1 MKKTNQYI
9 SLLLAV
15 LMTVGLSS
23 CIKEDYAVSSDET
36 ATVNL
41 MFTTRADLNQDG
53 VDEDARIHEG
63 IKTLRVILVQNGKV
77 IVNHKAEGLD
87 KGDAP
92 VLSQTITFWQ
102 IPKAQ
107 STFYAVANEESVEGL
122 RNKLAAY
129 TPESD
134 FNPLDDQELRG
145 EIITVQTG
153 TIPGAA
159 DDIATNGLPIA
170 GIYSEDLS
178 DVEDGH
184 ILRIPITRAV
194 AKMEL
199 TLTNNTG
206 APFRLDE
213 VAMGSFF
220 PNMTYLF
227 PGKTLPEGVTYVAH
241 TFETNATLDE
251 GATKTFCFYFYESH
265 AGENAYTIQLND
277 GSEYGATPILVEPE
291 EEGEQAT
298 PLTSVERNT
307 CVRVKGTIESKAWT
321 LLANVLP
328 WQHEEVSFDFDD
340 TMSYTSE
347 GWKKGTYR
355 SKEVNNIRLFN
366 DQRAAELNFTITAP
380 SSLVRWTAE
389 LLEEGD
395 GHYFE
400 FEGPSSGEVFI
411 GDATSAPTQT
421 IKVRV
426 INPDDEDYHE
436 ATLRVVATLLNGESY
451 ELDLTGEG
459 GTAPGTA
466 ETINRY
472 TLIQAR

>member
-122 RNKLAAY
+122 GNKLAAY
-129 TPESD
+129 TPESA
-134 FNPLDDQELRG
+134 FNTSDDQELRG

-178 DVEDGH
+178 NVEDGH
-184 ILRIPITRAV
+184 TLRIPITRAV
-194 AKMEL
+194 AKFVL
-199 TLTNNTG
+199 YINNESGEAFNLNSVNLGT
-206 APFRLDE
+206 F
-213 VAMGSFF
+213 VADR
-220 PNMTYLF
+220 TYLF
-227 PGKTLPEGVTYVAH
+227 PVQNGLPQGVTYNEEMYSLDANTTVAADDDGKGEPAFIGYIYE
-241 TFETNATLDE
+241 TGTRDAGDFTLSLTSDTPGFEDLAKAVPIQFNQQGRNHISRNEQVEITATVDVNKEVQTDL
-251 GATKTFCFYFYESH
+251 K
-265 AGENAYTIQLND
+265 
-277 GSEYGATPILVEPE
+277 ILVVHW
-291 EEGEQAT
+291 GKK
-298 PLTSVERNT
+298 V
-307 CVRVKGTIESKAWT
+307 IE
-321 LLANVLP
+321 VP
-328 WQHEEVSFDFDD
+328 SF
-340 TMSYTSE
+340 
-347 GWKKGTYR
+347 
-355 SKEVNNIRLFN
+355 N
-366 DQRAAELNFTITAP
+366 
-380 SSLVRWTAE
+380 
-389 LLEEGD
+389 
-395 GHYFE
+395 
-400 FEGPSSGEVFI
+400 
-411 GDATSAPTQT
+411 
-421 IKVRV
+421 
-426 INPDDEDYHE
+426 
-436 ATLRVVATLLNGESY
+436 
-451 ELDLTGEG
+451 
-459 GTAPGTA
+459 
-466 ETINRY
+466 
-472 TLIQAR
+472 

>member
-1 MKKTNQYI
+1 MKKTNRYI
-9 SLLLAV
+9 SLLLALV
-15 LMTVGLSS
+15 FAAGLSS
-23 CIKEDYAVSSDET
+23 CIKEDYADSTKNDK
-36 ATVNL
+36 ATVSL
-41 MFTTRADLNQDG
+41 VFDTRAPG
-53 VDEDARIHEG
+53 VDGQTVQAGPNEG
-63 IKTLRVILVQNGKV
+63 IKTLRVIIVDSKSSTVNVNKFYDYSTEPGPVETKMLTIMNLPVGQKDFYV
-77 IVNHKAEGLD
+77 I
-87 KGDAP
+87 
-92 VLSQTITFWQ
+92 
-102 IPKAQ
+102 
-107 STFYAVANEESVEGL
+107 ANEGSVEINGINL
-122 RNKLAAY
+122 DAWQEKGTFND
-129 TPESD
+129 SD
-134 FNPLDDQELRG
+134 KNELLQAVISSG
-145 EIITVQTG
+145 FPKTEI
-153 TIPGAA
+153 AEL
-159 DDIATNGLPIA
+159 GLPIA
-170 GIYSEDLS
+170 GVKSENITGT
-178 DVEDGH
+178 EDQV
-184 ILRIPITRAV
+184 IEIPITRAV

-206 APFRLDE
+206 APFQLDQ
-213 VAMGSFF
+213 VAMGNFF

-227 PGKTLPEGVTYVAH
+227 PGNALPESVMYAAH
-241 TFETNATLDE
+241 TFETNATLDK
-251 GATKTFCFYFYESH
+251 GATKTFCFYFYESN
-265 AGENAYTIQLND
+265 AGANAYTIQLNN
-277 GSEYGATPILVEPE
+277 GLEYGATPILVEPE
-291 EEGEQAT
+291 EEGGQPT

-347 GWKKGTYR
+347 GWKEGTYR
-355 SKEVNNIRLFN
+355 SKDGNNIRLSN
-366 DQRAAELNFTITAP
+366 QMAAELNFTITAP

-400 FEGPSSGEVFI
+400 FDGPSSGEVFI
-411 GDATSAPTQT
+411 GDATSAPMQT

-426 INPDDEDYHE
+426 SNPDDEDYHK

>member
-1 MKKTNQYI
+1 MKKTNRYI
-9 SLLLAV
+9 SLLLALV
-15 LMTVGLSS
+15 FAAGLSS
-23 CIKEDYAVSSDET
+23 CIKEDYADSTKNDK
-36 ATVNL
+36 ATVSL
-41 MFTTRADLNQDG
+41 VFDTRAPG
-53 VDEDARIHEG
+53 VDGQTVQAGPNEG
-63 IKTLRVILVQNGKV
+63 IKTLRVIIVDSESSTVNVNKLYDYSAEAGPVETKTLTIMNLPEGQKDFYV
-77 IVNHKAEGLD
+77 I
-87 KGDAP
+87 
-92 VLSQTITFWQ
+92 
-102 IPKAQ
+102 
-107 STFYAVANEESVEGL
+107 ANEGSVEMNDIDLDTWQEKGTF
-122 RNKLAAY
+122 N
-129 TPESD
+129 ESD
-134 FNPLDDQELRG
+134 KNELLQAVIASG
-145 EIITVQTG
+145 FPKTDAEITKL
-153 TIPGAA
+153 
-159 DDIATNGLPIA
+159 GLPIA
-170 GIYSEDLS
+170 GWQSENITGT
-178 DVEDGH
+178 EDQV
-184 ILRIPITRAV
+184 IEIPITRAV

-206 APFRLDE
+206 ALFQLDQ
-213 VAMGSFF
+213 VAMGRFF

-227 PGKTLPEGVTYVAH
+227 PGKTLSEGVTYEAH
-241 TFETNATLDE
+241 TFETNATLAED
-251 GATKTFCFYFYESH
+251 ATETFCFYFYESH
-265 AGENAYTIQLND
+265 AGESAYTIQLND

-291 EEGEQAT
+291 VEGGQET

-347 GWKKGTYR
+347 GWKKDTYLL
-355 SKEVNNIRLFN
+355 KDGNNIRLSN
-366 DQRAAELNFTITAP
+366 RMAAELNFTITAP

>member
-1 MKKTNQYI
+1 MKKTNRYI
-9 SLLLAV
+9 SLLLALV
-15 LMTVGLSS
+15 FAAGLSS
-23 CIKEDYAVSSDET
+23 CIKEDYADSTKNDK
-36 ATVNL
+36 ATVSL
-41 MFTTRADLNQDG
+41 VFDTRAPG
-53 VDEDARIHEG
+53 VDGQTVQAGPNEG
-63 IKTLRVILVQNGKV
+63 IKTLRVIIVDSKSSTVNVNKFYDYSAEPGPVETKTLTIMNLPVGQKDFYV
-77 IVNHKAEGLD
+77 I
-87 KGDAP
+87 
-92 VLSQTITFWQ
+92 
-102 IPKAQ
+102 
-107 STFYAVANEESVEGL
+107 ANEGSVEINGINL
-122 RNKLAAY
+122 DAWQEKGTFEDSDKNELLQAVISSGFPKTEIAKL
-129 TPESD
+129 
-134 FNPLDDQELRG
+134 
-145 EIITVQTG
+145 
-153 TIPGAA
+153 
-159 DDIATNGLPIA
+159 GLPIA
-170 GIYSEDLS
+170 GVKSENITGT
-178 DVEDGH
+178 EDQV
-184 ILRIPITRAV
+184 IEIPITRAV

-206 APFRLDE
+206 APFQLDQ
-213 VAMGSFF
+213 VAMGRFF
-220 PNMTYLF
+220 PKMTYLF
-227 PGKTLPEGVTYVAH
+227 PGKTLSEGVTYVAH

-251 GATKTFCFYFYESH
+251 GATKTFCFYFYESN
-265 AGENAYTIQLND
+265 AGANAYTIQLNN

-291 EEGEQAT
+291 EEGGQET

-347 GWKKGTYR
+347 GWKKDTYLL
-355 SKEVNNIRLFN
+355 KDGNNIRLSN
-366 DQRAAELNFTITAP
+366 RMAAELNFTITAP

>member
-1 MKKTNQYI
+1 MKKTNRYI
-9 SLLLAV
+9 SLLLALV
-15 LMTVGLSS
+15 FAAGLSS
-23 CIKEDYAVSSDET
+23 CIKEDYADSTKNDK
-36 ATVNL
+36 ATVSL
-41 MFTTRADLNQDG
+41 VFDTRAPG
-53 VDEDARIHEG
+53 VDGQTVQAGPNEG
-63 IKTLRVILVQNGKV
+63 IKTLRVIIVDSESSTVNVNKFYDYSAEAGPVEVKTLTIMNLPVGQKDFYV
-77 IVNHKAEGLD
+77 I
-87 KGDAP
+87 
-92 VLSQTITFWQ
+92 
-102 IPKAQ
+102 
-107 STFYAVANEESVEGL
+107 ANEGSVEMNGINL
-122 RNKLAAY
+122 DTWQEKGTFN
-129 TPESD
+129 ESD
-134 FNPLDDQELRG
+134 KNELLQAVIASRFPKTDA
-145 EIITVQTG
+145 EI
-153 TIPGAA
+153 AEL
-159 DDIATNGLPIA
+159 GLPIA
-170 GIYSEDLS
+170 GWQSENITGT
-178 DVEDGH
+178 EDQV
-184 ILRIPITRAV
+184 IEIPITRAV

-206 APFRLDE
+206 APFQLDQ

-227 PGKTLPEGVTYVAH
+227 PGKALPEGVAYADH
-241 TFETNATLDE
+241 TFETNATLAED
-251 GATKTFCFYFYESH
+251 ATETFCFYFYESY
-265 AGENAYTIQLND
+265 AGADAYTIQLNN

-291 EEGEQAT
+291 EEGGQAT

-347 GWKKGTYR
+347 GWKEGTYLL
-355 SKEVNNIRLFN
+355 KDGNNIRLSN
-366 DQRAAELNFTITAP
+366 RMAAELNFTITAP

-400 FEGPSSGEVFI
+400 FDGSFSGEVFI
-411 GDATSAPTQT
+411 GDATSAPMQT

>member
-1 MKKTNQYI
+1 MKKTNRYI
-9 SLLLAV
+9 SLLLALV
-15 LMTVGLSS
+15 FAAGLSS
-23 CIKEDYAVSSDET
+23 CIKEDYADSTKNDK
-36 ATVNL
+36 ATVSL
-41 MFTTRADLNQDG
+41 VFDTRAPG
-53 VDEDARIHEG
+53 VDGQTVQAGPNEG
-63 IKTLRVILVQNGKV
+63 IKTLRVIIVDSKSSTVNVNKFYDYSAEPGPVETKTLTIMNLPVGQKDFYV
-77 IVNHKAEGLD
+77 I
-87 KGDAP
+87 
-92 VLSQTITFWQ
+92 
-102 IPKAQ
+102 
-107 STFYAVANEESVEGL
+107 ANEGSVEMNGI
-122 RNKLAAY
+122 KLD
-129 TPESD
+129 TWQEKGTFNESD
-134 FNPLDDQELRG
+134 KNELLQAVIASG
-145 EIITVQTG
+145 FPKTDAEIVEL
-153 TIPGAA
+153 
-159 DDIATNGLPIA
+159 GLPIA
-170 GIYSEDLS
+170 GWQSENITGT
-178 DVEDGH
+178 EDQV
-184 ILRIPITRAV
+184 IEIPITRAV

-206 APFRLDE
+206 APFQLDQ
-213 VAMGSFF
+213 VAMGRFF

-227 PGKTLPEGVTYVAH
+227 PGKTLSEGVTYEAH

-251 GATKTFCFYFYESH
+251 GATKTFCFYFYESN
-265 AGENAYTIQLND
+265 AGENAYTIQLNN

-291 EEGEQAT
+291 EEGGQAT

-347 GWKKGTYR
+347 GWKKDTYLL
-355 SKEVNNIRLFN
+355 KDGNNIRLSN
-366 DQRAAELNFTITAP
+366 RMAAELNFTITAP

>member
-1 MKKTNQYI
+1 MKKTNRYI
-9 SLLLAV
+9 SLLLALV
-15 LMTVGLSS
+15 FAAGLSS
-23 CIKEDYAVSSDET
+23 CIKEDYADSTKNDK
-36 ATVNL
+36 ATVSL
-41 MFTTRADLNQDG
+41 VFDTRAPG
-53 VDEDARIHEG
+53 VDGQTVQAGPNEG
-63 IKTLRVILVQNGKV
+63 IKTLRVIIVDSKSSTVNVNKLYDYSAEAGPVEVKTLTIMNLPVGQKDFYV
-77 IVNHKAEGLD
+77 I
-87 KGDAP
+87 
-92 VLSQTITFWQ
+92 
-102 IPKAQ
+102 
-107 STFYAVANEESVEGL
+107 ANEGSVEMNDIDLDAWQEKG
-122 RNKLAAY
+122 
-129 TPESD
+129 TFDDSD
-134 FNPLDDQELRG
+134 KNELLQAVISSG
-145 EIITVQTG
+145 FPKTEI
-153 TIPGAA
+153 AEL
-159 DDIATNGLPIA
+159 GLPIA
-170 GIYSEDLS
+170 GWQSENITGT
-178 DVEDGH
+178 EDQV
-184 ILRIPITRAV
+184 IEIPITRAV

-206 APFRLDE
+206 APFQLDQ

-227 PGKTLPEGVTYVAH
+227 PGKTLSEGVTYAAH
-241 TFETNATLDE
+241 TFETNATLEE
-251 GATKTFCFYFYESH
+251 GATETFCFYFYESN

-291 EEGEQAT
+291 EEGGQAT

-347 GWKKGTYR
+347 GWKEGTYLL
-355 SKEVNNIRLFN
+355 KDGNNIRLSN
-366 DQRAAELNFTITAP
+366 RMAAELNFTITAP

-400 FEGPSSGEVFI
+400 FDGSSSGEVFI
-411 GDATSAPTQT
+411 GDATSAPMQT

>member
-1 MKKTNQYI
+1 M
-9 SLLLAV
+9 SLV
-15 LMTVGLSS
+15 F
-23 CIKEDYAVSSDET
+23 D
-36 ATVNL
+36 
-41 MFTTRADLNQDG
+41 TRAPG
-53 VDEDARIHEG
+53 VDGQTVQAGPNEG
-63 IKTLRVILVQNGKV
+63 IKTLRVIIVDSKSSTVNVNKLYDYSAEAGPVETKTLTIMNLPVGQKDFYV
-77 IVNHKAEGLD
+77 I
-87 KGDAP
+87 
-92 VLSQTITFWQ
+92 
-102 IPKAQ
+102 
-107 STFYAVANEESVEGL
+107 ANEGSVEMNGINL
-122 RNKLAAY
+122 NTWQEKG
-129 TPESD
+129 TFDDSD
-134 FNPLDDQELRG
+134 KNELLQAVISSG
-145 EIITVQTG
+145 FPKTEI
-153 TIPGAA
+153 AEL
-159 DDIATNGLPIA
+159 GLPIA
-170 GIYSEDLS
+170 GVKSENITGT
-178 DVEDGH
+178 EDQV
-184 ILRIPITRAV
+184 IEIPITRAV

-206 APFRLDE
+206 APFQLDQ
-213 VAMGSFF
+213 VAMGNFF

-227 PGKTLPEGVTYVAH
+227 PGNALPESVTYTAH

-251 GATKTFCFYFYESH
+251 GATKTFCFYFYESN
-265 AGENAYTIQLND
+265 AGENAYTIQLNN

-291 EEGEQAT
+291 EEGGQAT

-347 GWKKGTYR
+347 GWKEGTFR
-355 SKEVNNIRLFN
+355 SKNGNNIRLFN
-366 DQRAAELNFTITAP
+366 NRTAAELNFTITAP

-400 FEGPSSGEVFI
+400 FDGPSSGEVFI
-411 GDATSAPTQT
+411 GNATSAPMQT

>member
-1 MKKTNQYI
+1 MKKTNRYI
-9 SLLLAV
+9 SLLLALV
-15 LMTVGLSS
+15 FAAGLSS
-23 CIKEDYAVSSDET
+23 CIKEDYADSTKNDK
-36 ATVNL
+36 ATVSL
-41 MFTTRADLNQDG
+41 VFDTRAPG
-53 VDEDARIHEG
+53 VDGQTVQAGSNEG
-63 IKTLRVILVQNGKV
+63 IKTLRVIIVDSKSSTVNVNKLYDYSAEADPVEVKTLTIMNLPVGQKDFYV
-77 IVNHKAEGLD
+77 I
-87 KGDAP
+87 
-92 VLSQTITFWQ
+92 
-102 IPKAQ
+102 
-107 STFYAVANEESVEGL
+107 ANEGSVEMNGIDL
-122 RNKLAAY
+122 DAWQEKG
-129 TPESD
+129 TFDDSD
-134 FNPLDDQELRG
+134 KNELLQAVIASG
-145 EIITVQTG
+145 FPKTEI
-153 TIPGAA
+153 AEL
-159 DDIATNGLPIA
+159 GLPIA
-170 GIYSEDLS
+170 GVKSENITGT
-178 DVEDGH
+178 EDQV
-184 ILRIPITRAV
+184 IEIPITRAV

-206 APFRLDE
+206 APFQLDQ

-220 PNMTYLF
+220 PDMTYLF
-227 PGKTLPEGVTYVAH
+227 PGKALPEGVAYADH
-241 TFETNATLDE
+241 IFETNATLAED
-251 GATKTFCFYFYESH
+251 ATETFCFYFYESN

-347 GWKKGTYR
+347 GWQEGTYHL
-355 SKEVNNIRLFN
+355 KNGNNIRLFN
-366 DQRAAELNFTITAP
+366 NRTAAELNFTITAP

-400 FEGPSSGEVFI
+400 FDGPSSGEVFI

-451 ELDLTGEG
+451 ELDLTGKG

>member
-1 MKKTNQYI
+1 MKKTNRYI
-9 SLLLAV
+9 SLLLALV
-15 LMTVGLSS
+15 FAAGLSS
-23 CIKEDYAVSSDET
+23 CIKEDYADSTKNDK
-36 ATVNL
+36 ATVSL
-41 MFTTRADLNQDG
+41 VFDTRAPG
-53 VDEDARIHEG
+53 VDGQTVQAGLNEG
-63 IKTLRVILVQNGKV
+63 IKTLRVIIVDSKSSTVNVNKFYDYSAEPGPVETKTLTIMNLPVGQKDFYV
-77 IVNHKAEGLD
+77 I
-87 KGDAP
+87 
-92 VLSQTITFWQ
+92 
-102 IPKAQ
+102 
-107 STFYAVANEESVEGL
+107 ANERSVGMNDIDLDAWQEKG
-122 RNKLAAY
+122 
-129 TPESD
+129 TFDDSD
-134 FNPLDDQELRG
+134 KNELLQAVISSG
-145 EIITVQTG
+145 FPKTEI
-153 TIPGAA
+153 AEL
-159 DDIATNGLPIA
+159 GLPIA
-170 GIYSEDLS
+170 GVKSENITDT
-178 DVEDGH
+178 EDQV
-184 ILRIPITRAV
+184 IEIPITRAV

-206 APFRLDE
+206 ALFQLE
-213 VAMGSFF
+213 QVAMGSFF
-220 PNMTYLF
+220 PNKTYLF
-227 PGKTLPEGVTYVAH
+227 PGKTLSEGVTYVDH
-241 TFETNATLDE
+241 TFETNATLEE

-291 EEGEQAT
+291 EEGGQPT

-347 GWKKGTYR
+347 GWKEGTYR
-355 SKEVNNIRLFN
+355 SKDGNNIRLSN
-366 DQRAAELNFTITAP
+366 QMAAELNFTITAP

-400 FEGPSSGEVFI
+400 FDGSSSGEVFI
-411 GDATSAPTQT
+411 GDATSAPMQT

-426 INPDDEDYHE
+426 TNPDDEDYHE

-451 ELDLTGEG
+451 ELDLTGKS

>member
-77 IVNHKAEGLD
+77 IVNHKAKGLD

-122 RNKLAAY
+122 GNKLAAY
-129 TPESD
+129 TPESA
-134 FNPLDDQELRG
+134 FNPSDDQELRG

-178 DVEDGH
+178 NVEDGH

-206 APFRLDE
+206 ASFQLDQ

-227 PGKTLPEGVTYVAH
+227 PGNALPESVTYAAY
-241 TFETNATLDE
+241 TFKTNATLDE
-251 GATKTFCFYFYESH
+251 GATKTFCFYFYESN
-265 AGENAYTIQLND
+265 AGENAYTIQLNN

-291 EEGEQAT
+291 EEGGQPT

-307 CVRVKGTIESKAWT
+307 CVRVKGIIESKAWT

-347 GWKKGTYR
+347 GWKEGTYR
-355 SKEVNNIRLFN
+355 SKEGNNIRLFN

-400 FEGPSSGEVFI
+400 FDGPSSGEVFI
-411 GDATSAPTQT
+411 GDATSAPMQA

-451 ELDLTGEG
+451 ELDLTGKS
-459 GTAPGTA
+459 GTASGTV

>member
-1 MKKTNQYI
+1 MKKTNRYI
-9 SLLLAV
+9 SLLLALV
-15 LMTVGLSS
+15 FAAGLSS
-23 CIKEDYAVSSDET
+23 CIKEDYADSTKNDK
-36 ATVNL
+36 ATVSL
-41 MFTTRADLNQDG
+41 VFDTRAPG
-53 VDEDARIHEG
+53 VDGQTVQAGLNEG
-63 IKTLRVILVQNGKV
+63 IKTLRVIIVDSKSSTVNVNKFYDYSDEAGPVEVKTLTIMNLPVGQKDFYV
-77 IVNHKAEGLD
+77 I
-87 KGDAP
+87 
-92 VLSQTITFWQ
+92 
-102 IPKAQ
+102 
-107 STFYAVANEESVEGL
+107 ANEGSVEMNGINL
-122 RNKLAAY
+122 DTWQEKGTFDDSDKNELLQAVISSGFPKTEIAKL
-129 TPESD
+129 
-134 FNPLDDQELRG
+134 
-145 EIITVQTG
+145 
-153 TIPGAA
+153 
-159 DDIATNGLPIA
+159 GLPIA
-170 GIYSEDLS
+170 GVKSENITGT
-178 DVEDGH
+178 EDQV
-184 ILRIPITRAV
+184 IEIPITRAV

-206 APFRLDE
+206 ASFRLDQ

-220 PNMTYLF
+220 PNKTYLF
-227 PGKTLPEGVTYVAH
+227 PGKTLSEGVPYAAH
-241 TFETNATLDE
+241 TFETNATLE
-251 GATKTFCFYFYESH
+251 KGATETFCFYFYESN
-265 AGENAYTIQLND
+265 AGANAYTIQLNN

-291 EEGEQAT
+291 EEGGQET

-347 GWKKGTYR
+347 GWKEGTYR
-355 SKEVNNIRLFN
+355 PEEGNNIRLFN

-451 ELDLTGEG
+451 ELDLTGES

>member
-1 MKKTNQYI
+1 MKKTNRYI
-9 SLLLAV
+9 SLLLALV
-15 LMTVGLSS
+15 FAAGLSS
-23 CIKEDYAVSSDET
+23 CIKEDYADSTKNDK
-36 ATVNL
+36 ATVSL
-41 MFTTRADLNQDG
+41 VFDTRAPG
-53 VDEDARIHEG
+53 VDGQTVQAGPNEG
-63 IKTLRVILVQNGKV
+63 IKTLRVIIVDSESSTVNVNKLYDYSAEAGPVEVKTLTIMNLPVGQKDFYV
-77 IVNHKAEGLD
+77 I
-87 KGDAP
+87 
-92 VLSQTITFWQ
+92 
-102 IPKAQ
+102 
-107 STFYAVANEESVEGL
+107 ANEGSVEMNGINL
-122 RNKLAAY
+122 DTWQEKGTFN
-129 TPESD
+129 ESD
-134 FNPLDDQELRG
+134 KNELLQAVISSG
-145 EIITVQTG
+145 FPKTEI
-153 TIPGAA
+153 AEL
-159 DDIATNGLPIA
+159 GLPIA
-170 GIYSEDLS
+170 GWQSENITGT
-178 DVEDGH
+178 EDQV
-184 ILRIPITRAV
+184 IEIPITRAV

-206 APFRLDE
+206 ALFQLDK
-213 VAMGSFF
+213 VVMGSFF

-227 PGKTLPEGVTYVAH
+227 PDKGLPEDVAYADH
-241 TFETNATLDE
+241 TFETNATLEED
-251 GATKTFCFYFYESH
+251 ATETFCFYFYESN
-265 AGENAYTIQLND
+265 AGANAYTIQLND

-291 EEGEQAT
+291 EGGGQAT

-347 GWKKGTYR
+347 GWKKDTYLL
-355 SKEVNNIRLFN
+355 KDGNNIRLSN
-366 DQRAAELNFTITAP
+366 RMAAELNFTITAP

>member
-1 MKKTNQYI
+1 MKKTNRYI
-9 SLLLAV
+9 SLLLALV
-15 LMTVGLSS
+15 FAAGLSS
-23 CIKEDYAVSSDET
+23 CIKEDYADSTKNDK
-36 ATVNL
+36 ATVSL
-41 MFTTRADLNQDG
+41 VFDTRAPG
-53 VDEDARIHEG
+53 VDGQTVQAGPNEG
-63 IKTLRVILVQNGKV
+63 IKTLRVIIVDSESSTVNVNKLYDYSAEAGPVEVKTLTIMNLPVGQKDFYV
-77 IVNHKAEGLD
+77 I
-87 KGDAP
+87 
-92 VLSQTITFWQ
+92 
-102 IPKAQ
+102 
-107 STFYAVANEESVEGL
+107 ANEGSVGMNDIDLDTWQEKGTF
-122 RNKLAAY
+122 N
-129 TPESD
+129 ESD
-134 FNPLDDQELRG
+134 KNELLQAVIASG
-145 EIITVQTG
+145 FPKTDAEI
-153 TIPGAA
+153 AEF
-159 DDIATNGLPIA
+159 GLPIA
-170 GIYSEDLS
+170 GWQSENITGT
-178 DVEDGH
+178 EDQV
-184 ILRIPITRAV
+184 IEIPITRAV

-206 APFRLDE
+206 APFQLDQ

-227 PGKTLPEGVTYVAH
+227 PGKALPEGVAYADH
-241 TFETNATLDE
+241 TFETNATLAED
-251 GATKTFCFYFYESH
+251 ATETFCFYFYESY
-265 AGENAYTIQLND
+265 AGADAYTIQLNN

-291 EEGEQAT
+291 EEGGQAT

-347 GWKKGTYR
+347 GWKEGTYLL
-355 SKEVNNIRLFN
+355 KDGNNIRLSN
-366 DQRAAELNFTITAP
+366 RMAAELNFTITAP

-400 FEGPSSGEVFI
+400 FDGSSSGEVFI
-411 GDATSAPTQT
+411 GDATSAPMQT

>member
-41 MFTTRADLNQDG
+41 MFTTRADLNQNG

-107 STFYAVANEESVEGL
+107 STFYAVANEESVKGL

-178 DVEDGH
+178 NVEDGH

-194 AKMEL
+194 AKFVLYINNESGEPF
-199 TLTNNTG
+199 TLQQVNFG
-206 APFRLDE
+206 PFIADR
-213 VAMGSFF
+213 
-220 PNMTYLF
+220 TYLF
-227 PGKTLPEGVTYVAH
+227 PGQNGLPQGVTYNEKKMYSLNANTTVAANDDGKGEPAFIGYIYE
-241 TFETNATLDE
+241 TGTRDAGDFTLSLTSDTRGFEDLAKAVPIQFNQQGRKHISRNEQVEITATVDVNKEVQTDL
-251 GATKTFCFYFYESH
+251 K
-265 AGENAYTIQLND
+265 
-277 GSEYGATPILVEPE
+277 ILVVHW
-291 EEGEQAT
+291 GKK
-298 PLTSVERNT
+298 V
-307 CVRVKGTIESKAWT
+307 IE
-321 LLANVLP
+321 VP
-328 WQHEEVSFDFDD
+328 P
-340 TMSYTSE
+340 
-347 GWKKGTYR
+347 
-355 SKEVNNIRLFN
+355 FN
-366 DQRAAELNFTITAP
+366 
-380 SSLVRWTAE
+380 
-389 LLEEGD
+389 
-395 GHYFE
+395 
-400 FEGPSSGEVFI
+400 
-411 GDATSAPTQT
+411 
-421 IKVRV
+421 
-426 INPDDEDYHE
+426 
-436 ATLRVVATLLNGESY
+436 
-451 ELDLTGEG
+451 
-459 GTAPGTA
+459 
-466 ETINRY
+466 
-472 TLIQAR
+472 

>member
-41 MFTTRADLNQDG
+41 MFTTRADLNQNG

-122 RNKLAAY
+122 GNKLAAY

-134 FNPLDDQELRG
+134 FNKSDDQKLRG

-178 DVEDGH
+178 NVEDGH
-184 ILRIPITRAV
+184 ILCIPITRAV
-194 AKMEL
+194 AKFVL
-199 TLTNNTG
+199 YINNESG
-206 APFRLDE
+206 EPFNLNSVNLGTF
-213 VAMGSFF
+213 VADR
-220 PNMTYLF
+220 TYLF
-227 PGKTLPEGVTYVAH
+227 PGQNGLPQEVTYNEKMYSLNANTTVAANDDGKGEPAFIGYIYE
-241 TFETNATLDE
+241 TGTRNAGDFTLSLTSDTPGFEDLEKAVPIQFNQQGRNHISRNEQVEITATVDVNKEVQTDL
-251 GATKTFCFYFYESH
+251 K
-265 AGENAYTIQLND
+265 
-277 GSEYGATPILVEPE
+277 ILVEHW
-291 EEGEQAT
+291 GE
-298 PLTSVERNT
+298 
-307 CVRVKGTIESKAWT
+307 K
-321 LLANVLP
+321 
-328 WQHEEVSFDFDD
+328 
-340 TMSYTSE
+340 
-347 GWKKGTYR
+347 
-355 SKEVNNIRLFN
+355 
-366 DQRAAELNFTITAP
+366 
-380 SSLVRWTAE
+380 
-389 LLEEGD
+389 
-395 GHYFE
+395 
-400 FEGPSSGEVFI
+400 
-411 GDATSAPTQT
+411 
-421 IKVRV
+421 
-426 INPDDEDYHE
+426 
-436 ATLRVVATLLNGESY
+436 
-451 ELDLTGEG
+451 
-459 GTAPGTA
+459 
-466 ETINRY
+466 TIN
-472 TLIQAR
+472 IPSFN

>member
-1 MKKTNQYI
+1 MKKTNRYI
-9 SLLLAV
+9 SLLLALV
-15 LMTVGLSS
+15 FAAGLSS
-23 CIKEDYAVSSDET
+23 CIKEDYADSTKNDK
-36 ATVNL
+36 ATVSL
-41 MFTTRADLNQDG
+41 VFDTRAPG
-53 VDEDARIHEG
+53 VDGQTVQAGPNEG
-63 IKTLRVILVQNGKV
+63 IKTLRVIIVDSESSTVNVNKFYDYSAEAGPVEVKTLTIMNLPVGQKDFYV
-77 IVNHKAEGLD
+77 I
-87 KGDAP
+87 
-92 VLSQTITFWQ
+92 
-102 IPKAQ
+102 
-107 STFYAVANEESVEGL
+107 ANEGSVEMNGINL
-122 RNKLAAY
+122 DTWQEKGTFN
-129 TPESD
+129 ESD
-134 FNPLDDQELRG
+134 KNELLQAVIASRFPKTDA
-145 EIITVQTG
+145 EI
-153 TIPGAA
+153 AEL
-159 DDIATNGLPIA
+159 GLPIA
-170 GIYSEDLS
+170 GWQSENITGT
-178 DVEDGH
+178 EDQV
-184 ILRIPITRAV
+184 IEIPITRAV

-206 APFRLDE
+206 APFQLDQ

-227 PGKTLPEGVTYVAH
+227 PGKALPEGVAYADH
-241 TFETNATLDE
+241 TFETNATLAED
-251 GATKTFCFYFYESH
+251 ATETFCFYFYESY
-265 AGENAYTIQLND
+265 AGADAYTIQLNN

-291 EEGEQAT
+291 EEGGQAT

-347 GWKKGTYR
+347 GWKEGTYLL
-355 SKEVNNIRLFN
+355 KDGNNIRLSN
-366 DQRAAELNFTITAP
+366 RMAAELNFTITAP

-400 FEGPSSGEVFI
+400 FDGSSSGEVFI
-411 GDATSAPTQT
+411 GDATSAPMQT

>member
-1 MKKTNQYI
+1 MKKTNRYI
-9 SLLLAV
+9 SLLLALV
-15 LMTVGLSS
+15 FAAGLSS
-23 CIKEDYAVSSDET
+23 CIKEDYADSTKNDK
-36 ATVNL
+36 ATVSL
-41 MFTTRADLNQDG
+41 VFDTRAPG
-53 VDEDARIHEG
+53 VDGQTVQAGPNEG
-63 IKTLRVILVQNGKV
+63 IKTLRVIIVDSESSTVNVNKFYDYSAEPGPVETKTLTIMNLPVGQKDFYV
-77 IVNHKAEGLD
+77 I
-87 KGDAP
+87 
-92 VLSQTITFWQ
+92 
-102 IPKAQ
+102 
-107 STFYAVANEESVEGL
+107 ANEGSVEMNDIDLDTWQEKGTF
-122 RNKLAAY
+122 N
-129 TPESD
+129 ESD
-134 FNPLDDQELRG
+134 KNELLQAVIASG
-145 EIITVQTG
+145 FPKTEI
-153 TIPGAA
+153 AKL
-159 DDIATNGLPIA
+159 GLPIA
-170 GIYSEDLS
+170 GWQSENITGT
-178 DVEDGH
+178 EDQV
-184 ILRIPITRAV
+184 IEIPITRAV

-206 APFRLDE
+206 ASFQLDQ

-220 PNMTYLF
+220 PNKTYLF
-227 PGKTLPEGVTYVAH
+227 PGKTLSEGVTYAAH
-241 TFETNATLDE
+241 TFETNATLEE
-251 GATKTFCFYFYESH
+251 GATETFCFYFYESN
-265 AGENAYTIQLND
+265 AGADAYTIQLND

-291 EEGEQAT
+291 VEGGQAT

-347 GWKKGTYR
+347 GWKEGTYR
-355 SKEVNNIRLFN
+355 SKEGNNIRLFN

-400 FEGPSSGEVFI
+400 FDGPSSGEVFI
-411 GDATSAPTQT
+411 GDATSAPMQA

-451 ELDLTGEG
+451 ELDLTGKS
-459 GTAPGTA
+459 GTAPGTV

>member
-1 MKKTNQYI
+1 MKKTNRYI
-9 SLLLAV
+9 SLLLALV
-15 LMTVGLSS
+15 FAAGLSS
-23 CIKEDYAVSSDET
+23 CIKEDYADSTKNDK
-36 ATVNL
+36 ATVSL
-41 MFTTRADLNQDG
+41 VFDTRAPG
-53 VDEDARIHEG
+53 VDGQTVQAGPNEG
-63 IKTLRVILVQNGKV
+63 IKTLRVIIVDSKSSTVNVNKLYDYSAEPGPVETKTLTIMNLPVGQKDFYV
-77 IVNHKAEGLD
+77 I
-87 KGDAP
+87 
-92 VLSQTITFWQ
+92 
-102 IPKAQ
+102 
-107 STFYAVANEESVEGL
+107 ANEGSVEMNDIDLDTWQEKGTF
-122 RNKLAAY
+122 N
-129 TPESD
+129 ESD
-134 FNPLDDQELRG
+134 KNELLQAVIASG
-145 EIITVQTG
+145 FPKTDAEIVEL
-153 TIPGAA
+153 
-159 DDIATNGLPIA
+159 GLPIA
-170 GIYSEDLS
+170 GWQSENITDT
-178 DVEDGH
+178 EDQV
-184 ILRIPITRAV
+184 IEIPITRAV

-206 APFRLDE
+206 APFQLDQ
-213 VAMGSFF
+213 VAMGNFF

-227 PGKTLPEGVTYVAH
+227 PGKTLSEDVTYAAH
-241 TFETNATLDE
+241 TFETNATLAED
-251 GATKTFCFYFYESH
+251 ATETFCFYFYESY
-265 AGENAYTIQLND
+265 AGADAYTIQLNN

-291 EEGEQAT
+291 EGGGQAT

-307 CVRVKGTIESKAWT
+307 CVRVKGIIESKAWT

-347 GWKKGTYR
+347 RWKEGTYH
-355 SKEVNNIRLFN
+355 SQEGNNIRLFN
-366 DQRAAELNFTITAP
+366 NQRAAELNFTITAP

>member
-1 MKKTNQYI
+1 MKKTNRYI
-9 SLLLAV
+9 SLLLALV
-15 LMTVGLSS
+15 FAAGLSS
-23 CIKEDYAVSSDET
+23 CIKEDYADSTKNDK
-36 ATVNL
+36 ATVSL
-41 MFTTRADLNQDG
+41 VFDTRAPG
-53 VDEDARIHEG
+53 VDGQTVQAGPNEG
-63 IKTLRVILVQNGKV
+63 IKTLRVIIVDSESSTVNVNKLYDYSAEPGPVETKTLTIMNLPVGQKDFYV
-77 IVNHKAEGLD
+77 I
-87 KGDAP
+87 
-92 VLSQTITFWQ
+92 
-102 IPKAQ
+102 
-107 STFYAVANEESVEGL
+107 ANEGSVEMNGIDL
-122 RNKLAAY
+122 NTWQEKG
-129 TPESD
+129 TFDDSD
-134 FNPLDDQELRG
+134 KNELLQAVIASG
-145 EIITVQTG
+145 FPKTEI
-153 TIPGAA
+153 AEL
-159 DDIATNGLPIA
+159 GLPIA
-170 GIYSEDLS
+170 GVKSENITGT
-178 DVEDGH
+178 EDQV
-184 ILRIPITRAV
+184 IEIPITRAV

-206 APFRLDE
+206 APFQLDQ

-220 PNMTYLF
+220 PDMTYLF
-227 PGKTLPEGVTYVAH
+227 PGKALPGGVAYADH
-241 TFETNATLDE
+241 IFKTNATLAED
-251 GATKTFCFYFYESH
+251 ATETFCFYFYESN

-291 EEGEQAT
+291 EEGGQET

-321 LLANVLP
+321 LLANVFP

-347 GWKKGTYR
+347 GWKKDTYLL
-355 SKEVNNIRLFN
+355 KDGNNIRLSN
-366 DQRAAELNFTITAP
+366 RMAAELNFTITAP

-451 ELDLTGEG
+451 ELDLTGKG

>member
-1 MKKTNQYI
+1 MKKTNRYI
-9 SLLLAV
+9 SLLLALV
-15 LMTVGLSS
+15 FAAGLSS
-23 CIKEDYAVSSDET
+23 CIKEDYADSTKNDK
-36 ATVNL
+36 ATVSL
-41 MFTTRADLNQDG
+41 VFDTRAPG
-53 VDEDARIHEG
+53 VDGQTVQAGPNEG
-63 IKTLRVILVQNGKV
+63 IKTLRVIIVDSKSSTVNVNKFYNYSAEPGPVETKTLTIMNLPVGQKDFYV
-77 IVNHKAEGLD
+77 I
-87 KGDAP
+87 
-92 VLSQTITFWQ
+92 
-102 IPKAQ
+102 
-107 STFYAVANEESVEGL
+107 ANEGSVGMNDIDLNAWQEKG
-122 RNKLAAY
+122 
-129 TPESD
+129 TFDDSD
-134 FNPLDDQELRG
+134 KNELLQAVISSG
-145 EIITVQTG
+145 FPKTEI
-153 TIPGAA
+153 AEL
-159 DDIATNGLPIA
+159 GLPIA
-170 GIYSEDLS
+170 GVKSENITGT
-178 DVEDGH
+178 EDQV
-184 ILRIPITRAV
+184 IEIPITRAV

-206 APFRLDE
+206 APFRLDQ

-227 PGKTLPEGVTYVAH
+227 PGKTLSEGVTYAAH
-241 TFETNATLDE
+241 TFETNATLE
-251 GATKTFCFYFYESH
+251 KGATETFCFYFYESN
-265 AGENAYTIQLND
+265 AGENAYTIRLND

-291 EEGEQAT
+291 EEGGQAT

-347 GWKKGTYR
+347 GWKEGTYLL
-355 SKEVNNIRLFN
+355 EDGNNIRLSN
-366 DQRAAELNFTITAP
+366 RMAAELNFTITAP

-400 FEGPSSGEVFI
+400 FDGPSSGEVFI

>member
-1 MKKTNQYI
+1 MKKTNRYI
-9 SLLLAV
+9 SLLLALV
-15 LMTVGLSS
+15 FAAGLSS
-23 CIKEDYAVSSDET
+23 CIKEDYADSTKNDK
-36 ATVNL
+36 ATVSL
-41 MFTTRADLNQDG
+41 VFDTRAPG
-53 VDEDARIHEG
+53 VEGQTVQAGPNEG
-63 IKTLRVILVQNGKV
+63 IKTLRVIIVDSESSTVNVNKLYDYSAEPDPVEVRTLTIMNLPVGQKDFYV
-77 IVNHKAEGLD
+77 I
-87 KGDAP
+87 
-92 VLSQTITFWQ
+92 
-102 IPKAQ
+102 
-107 STFYAVANEESVEGL
+107 ANEGSVGMNDIDLDAWQEKG
-122 RNKLAAY
+122 
-129 TPESD
+129 TFDDSD
-134 FNPLDDQELRG
+134 KNELLQAVISSG
-145 EIITVQTG
+145 FPKTDAEI
-153 TIPGAA
+153 AEL
-159 DDIATNGLPIA
+159 GLPIA
-170 GIYSEDLS
+170 GWQSENITGT
-178 DVEDGH
+178 EDQV
-184 ILRIPITRAV
+184 IEIPITRAV

-206 APFRLDE
+206 APFQLNQ
-213 VAMGSFF
+213 VAMGKFF

-227 PGKTLPEGVTYVAH
+227 PDKALPEGVAYADH
-241 TFETNATLDE
+241 TFETNATLAED
-251 GATKTFCFYFYESH
+251 ATETFCFYFYESH

-291 EEGEQAT
+291 VEGGQAT

-307 CVRVKGTIESKAWT
+307 CVRVKGIIESKAWT

-347 GWKKGTYR
+347 GWKEGTYLL
-355 SKEVNNIRLFN
+355 EDGNNIRLSN
-366 DQRAAELNFTITAP
+366 RMAAELNFTITAP

-400 FEGPSSGEVFI
+400 FDGPSSGEVFI

-421 IKVRV
+421 IRVRV
-426 INPDDEDYHE
+426 TNPDDEDYHE

-466 ETINRY
+466 GTINRY

>member
-1 MKKTNQYI
+1 MKKTNRYI
-9 SLLLAV
+9 SLLLALV
-15 LMTVGLSS
+15 FAAGLSS
-23 CIKEDYAVSSDET
+23 CIKEDYADSTKNDK
-36 ATVNL
+36 ATVSL
-41 MFTTRADLNQDG
+41 VFDTRAPG
-53 VDEDARIHEG
+53 VDGQTVQAGPNEG
-63 IKTLRVILVQNGKV
+63 IKTLRVIIVDSKSSTVNVNKLYDYSAEADPVEVKTLTIMNLPVGQKDFYV
-77 IVNHKAEGLD
+77 I
-87 KGDAP
+87 
-92 VLSQTITFWQ
+92 
-102 IPKAQ
+102 
-107 STFYAVANEESVEGL
+107 ANEGSVGMNDIDLNAWQEKG
-122 RNKLAAY
+122 
-129 TPESD
+129 TFDDSD
-134 FNPLDDQELRG
+134 KNELLQAVISSG
-145 EIITVQTG
+145 FPKTEI
-153 TIPGAA
+153 AEL
-159 DDIATNGLPIA
+159 GLPIA
-170 GIYSEDLS
+170 GWQSENITS
-178 DVEDGH
+178 TEDQV
-184 ILRIPITRAV
+184 IEIPITRAV

-206 APFRLDE
+206 APFQLDQ
-213 VAMGSFF
+213 VAMGNFF

-227 PGKTLPEGVTYVAH
+227 PGNALPESVTYTAH
-241 TFETNATLDE
+241 TFETNATLE
-251 GATKTFCFYFYESH
+251 KGATKTFCFYFYESN
-265 AGENAYTIQLND
+265 AGENAYTIQLNN

-291 EEGEQAT
+291 EEGGQAT

-347 GWKKGTYR
+347 GWKEGTYR
-355 SKEVNNIRLFN
+355 SNEGNNIRLFN

>member
-1 MKKTNQYI
+1 MKKTNRYI
-9 SLLLAV
+9 SLLLALV
-15 LMTVGLSS
+15 FAAGLSS
-23 CIKEDYAVSSDET
+23 CIKEDYADSTKNDK
-36 ATVNL
+36 ATVSL
-41 MFTTRADLNQDG
+41 VFDTRAPG
-53 VDEDARIHEG
+53 VDGQTVQAGPNEG
-63 IKTLRVILVQNGKV
+63 IKTLRVIIVDSESSTVNVNKLYDYSAEAGPVEVKTLTIMNLPVGQKDFYV
-77 IVNHKAEGLD
+77 I
-87 KGDAP
+87 
-92 VLSQTITFWQ
+92 
-102 IPKAQ
+102 
-107 STFYAVANEESVEGL
+107 ANEGSVEMNDIDLNAWQEKGTF
-122 RNKLAAY
+122 N
-129 TPESD
+129 ESD
-134 FNPLDDQELRG
+134 KNELLQAVIASG
-145 EIITVQTG
+145 FPKTDAEI
-153 TIPGAA
+153 AEL
-159 DDIATNGLPIA
+159 GLPIA
-170 GIYSEDLS
+170 GWQSENITGT
-178 DVEDGH
+178 EDQV
-184 ILRIPITRAV
+184 IEIPITRAV

-206 APFRLDE
+206 ASFQLDQ

-227 PGKTLPEGVTYVAH
+227 PGNALPEGVEYADH
-241 TFETNATLDE
+241 TFDTNATLDE
-251 GATKTFCFYFYESH
+251 GATETFCFYFYESN
-265 AGENAYTIQLND
+265 AGENAYTIRLND

-291 EEGEQAT
+291 VEGGQAT

-347 GWKKGTYR
+347 GWKKDTYLL
-355 SKEVNNIRLFN
+355 KDGNNIRLSN
-366 DQRAAELNFTITAP
+366 RMAAELNFTITAP

>member
-1 MKKTNQYI
+1 MKKTNRYI
-9 SLLLAV
+9 SLLLALV
-15 LMTVGLSS
+15 FAAGLSS
-23 CIKEDYAVSSDET
+23 CIKEDYADSTKNDK
-36 ATVNL
+36 ATVSL
-41 MFTTRADLNQDG
+41 VFDTRAPG
-53 VDEDARIHEG
+53 VDGQTVQTGPNEG
-63 IKTLRVILVQNGKV
+63 IKTLRVIIVDSESSTVNVNKFYDYSAEPDPVEVKTLTIMNLPVGQKDFYV
-77 IVNHKAEGLD
+77 I
-87 KGDAP
+87 
-92 VLSQTITFWQ
+92 
-102 IPKAQ
+102 
-107 STFYAVANEESVEGL
+107 ANEGSVGMNDIDLDAWKEKGTF
-122 RNKLAAY
+122 N
-129 TPESD
+129 ESD
-134 FNPLDDQELRG
+134 KSELLQAVIASG
-145 EIITVQTG
+145 FPKTDAEIAEQ
-153 TIPGAA
+153 
-159 DDIATNGLPIA
+159 GLPIA
-170 GIYSEDLS
+170 GVESANITGTEDQ
-178 DVEDGH
+178 VIE
-184 ILRIPITRAV
+184 IPITRAV

-206 APFRLDE
+206 APFQLNQ

-220 PNMTYLF
+220 PNITYLF
-227 PGKTLPEGVTYVAH
+227 PDKGLPEGTYAAH

-251 GATKTFCFYFYESH
+251 GATETFCFYFYESK
-265 AGENAYTIQLND
+265 AGANTYTIQLND

-291 EEGEQAT
+291 EEGGQAT

-307 CVRVKGTIESKAWT
+307 CVRVKGIIESKAWT

-347 GWKKGTYR
+347 GWKKDTYR
-355 SKEVNNIRLFN
+355 SKEDNNIRLFN

-459 GTAPGTA
+459 GTASGTA

>member
-1 MKKTNQYI
+1 MKKTNRYI
-9 SLLLAV
+9 SLLLALV
-15 LMTVGLSS
+15 FAAGLSS
-23 CIKEDYAVSSDET
+23 CIKEDYADSTKNDK
-36 ATVNL
+36 ATVSL
-41 MFTTRADLNQDG
+41 VFDTRAPG
-53 VDEDARIHEG
+53 VDGQTVQAGPNEG
-63 IKTLRVILVQNGKV
+63 IKTLRVIIVDSKSSTVNVNKFYDYSAEPGPVETKTLTIMNLPVGQKDFYV
-77 IVNHKAEGLD
+77 I
-87 KGDAP
+87 
-92 VLSQTITFWQ
+92 
-102 IPKAQ
+102 
-107 STFYAVANEESVEGL
+107 ANEGSVGMNDIDLDAWQEKG
-122 RNKLAAY
+122 
-129 TPESD
+129 TFDDSD
-134 FNPLDDQELRG
+134 KNELLQAVISSG
-145 EIITVQTG
+145 FPKTEI
-153 TIPGAA
+153 AEL
-159 DDIATNGLPIA
+159 GLPIA
-170 GIYSEDLS
+170 GVKSENITDT
-178 DVEDGH
+178 EDQV
-184 ILRIPITRAV
+184 IEIPITRAV

-206 APFRLDE
+206 APFQLDQ
-213 VAMGSFF
+213 VVMGSFF

-227 PGKTLPEGVTYVAH
+227 PDKGLPEVVTYAAH
-241 TFETNATLDE
+241 TFETNATLEE
-251 GATKTFCFYFYESH
+251 GATETFCFYFYESY
-265 AGENAYTIQLND
+265 AGADAYTIQLNN

-291 EEGEQAT
+291 EEGGQAT

-347 GWKKGTYR
+347 GWKEGTFR
-355 SKEVNNIRLFN
+355 SNEGNNIRLFN

-400 FEGPSSGEVFI
+400 FDGPSSGEVFI
-411 GDATSAPTQT
+411 GDATSAPMQT

>member
-1 MKKTNQYI
+1 MKKTNRYI
-9 SLLLAV
+9 SLLLALV
-15 LMTVGLSS
+15 FAAGLSS
-23 CIKEDYAVSSDET
+23 CIKEDYADSTKNDK
-36 ATVNL
+36 ATVSL
-41 MFTTRADLNQDG
+41 VFDTRAPG
-53 VDEDARIHEG
+53 VDGQTVQVGPNEG
-63 IKTLRVILVQNGKV
+63 IKTLRVIIVDSKSSTVNVNKFYDYSDEPGPVEVKTLTIMNLPVGQKDFYV
-77 IVNHKAEGLD
+77 I
-87 KGDAP
+87 
-92 VLSQTITFWQ
+92 
-102 IPKAQ
+102 
-107 STFYAVANEESVEGL
+107 ANEGSVEINGINL
-122 RNKLAAY
+122 DTWQEKG
-129 TPESD
+129 TFDDSD
-134 FNPLDDQELRG
+134 KNELLQAVISSG
-145 EIITVQTG
+145 FPKTEI
-153 TIPGAA
+153 AEL
-159 DDIATNGLPIA
+159 GLPIA
-170 GIYSEDLS
+170 GVKSENITGT
-178 DVEDGH
+178 EDQV
-184 ILRIPITRAV
+184 IEIPITRAV

-206 APFRLDE
+206 APFQLDQ
-213 VAMGSFF
+213 VAMGNFF

-227 PGKTLPEGVTYVAH
+227 PGNALPENVMYTAH
-241 TFETNATLDE
+241 TFETNAMLDE
-251 GATKTFCFYFYESH
+251 GATKTFCFYFYESN
-265 AGENAYTIQLND
+265 AGANAYTIQLND

-291 EEGEQAT
+291 EEGGQVT

-347 GWKKGTYR
+347 GWQEGTYHL
-355 SKEVNNIRLFN
+355 KNGNNIRLFN
-366 DQRAAELNFTITAP
+366 NRTAAELNFTITAP

-400 FEGPSSGEVFI
+400 FDGPSSGEVFI

>member
-1 MKKTNQYI
+1 MKKTNRYI
-9 SLLLAV
+9 SLLLALV
-15 LMTVGLSS
+15 FAAGLSS
-23 CIKEDYAVSSDET
+23 CIKEDYADSTKNDK
-36 ATVNL
+36 ATVSL
-41 MFTTRADLNQDG
+41 VFDTRAPG
-53 VDEDARIHEG
+53 VDGQTVQAGLNEG
-63 IKTLRVILVQNGKV
+63 IKTLRVIIVDSKSSTVNVNKLYDYSAEAGPVEVKTLTIMNLPVGQKDFYV
-77 IVNHKAEGLD
+77 I
-87 KGDAP
+87 
-92 VLSQTITFWQ
+92 
-102 IPKAQ
+102 
-107 STFYAVANEESVEGL
+107 ANEGSVEMNGINL
-122 RNKLAAY
+122 DTWQEKG
-129 TPESD
+129 TFDDSD
-134 FNPLDDQELRG
+134 KNELLQAVISSG
-145 EIITVQTG
+145 FPKTEI
-153 TIPGAA
+153 AEL
-159 DDIATNGLPIA
+159 GLPIA
-170 GIYSEDLS
+170 GWQSENITDT
-178 DVEDGH
+178 EDQV
-184 ILRIPITRAV
+184 IEIPITRAV

-206 APFRLDE
+206 APFQLDQ

-220 PNMTYLF
+220 PNKTYLF
-227 PGKTLPEGVTYVAH
+227 PGKALPEDVAYADH
-241 TFETNATLDE
+241 TFKTNATLAED
-251 GATKTFCFYFYESH
+251 ATETFCFYFYESN

-291 EEGEQAT
+291 EEGGQET

-347 GWKKGTYR
+347 GWKEGTYR
-355 SKEVNNIRLFN
+355 SKDGNNIRLSN
-366 DQRAAELNFTITAP
+366 QMAAELNFTITAP

-400 FEGPSSGEVFI
+400 FDGSSSGEVFI
-411 GDATSAPTQT
+411 GDATSAPMQT

-426 INPDDEDYHE
+426 TNPDDEDYHE

-451 ELDLTGEG
+451 ELDLTGKS

>member
-1 MKKTNQYI
+1 MKKTNRYI
-9 SLLLAV
+9 SLLLALV
-15 LMTVGLSS
+15 FAAGLSS
-23 CIKEDYAVSSDET
+23 CIKEDYADSTKNDK
-36 ATVNL
+36 ATVSL
-41 MFTTRADLNQDG
+41 VFDTRAPG
-53 VDEDARIHEG
+53 VDGQTVQAGLNEG
-63 IKTLRVILVQNGKV
+63 IKTLRVIIVDSKSSTVNVNKFYDYSAEPGPVETKTLTIMNLPVGQKDFYV
-77 IVNHKAEGLD
+77 I
-87 KGDAP
+87 
-92 VLSQTITFWQ
+92 
-102 IPKAQ
+102 
-107 STFYAVANEESVEGL
+107 ANERSVGMNDIDLDAWQEKG
-122 RNKLAAY
+122 
-129 TPESD
+129 TFDDSD
-134 FNPLDDQELRG
+134 KNELLQAVISSG
-145 EIITVQTG
+145 FPKTEI
-153 TIPGAA
+153 AEL
-159 DDIATNGLPIA
+159 GLPIA
-170 GIYSEDLS
+170 GVKSENITDT
-178 DVEDGH
+178 EDQV
-184 ILRIPITRAV
+184 IEIPITRAV

-206 APFRLDE
+206 APFRLDQ

-227 PGKTLPEGVTYVAH
+227 PGKTLSEGVKYAAH
-241 TFETNATLDE
+241 TFETNATLE
-251 GATKTFCFYFYESH
+251 KGATETFCFYFYESN
-265 AGENAYTIQLND
+265 AGENAYTIQLNN

-291 EEGEQAT
+291 EEGGQPT

-307 CVRVKGTIESKAWT
+307 CVRVKGIIESKAWT

-328 WQHEEVSFDFDD
+328 WQYEEVSFDFDD

-347 GWKKGTYR
+347 GWKEGTYR
-355 SKEVNNIRLFN
+355 SKEGNNIRLFN

-400 FEGPSSGEVFI
+400 FDGPSSGEVFI
-411 GDATSAPTQT
+411 GDATSAPMQA

-451 ELDLTGEG
+451 ELDLTGKS
-459 GTAPGTA
+459 GTAPGIA

>member
-53 VDEDARIHEG
+53 VDEDARIYEG

-77 IVNHKAEGLD
+77 IVNHKAKGLD

-122 RNKLAAY
+122 GNMLAAY
-129 TPESD
+129 TPESA
-134 FNPLDDQELRG
+134 FNTSDDKELRG

-178 DVEDGH
+178 NVEDGH

-206 APFRLDE
+206 ALFQLDQ

-227 PGKTLPEGVTYVAH
+227 PGKALPEGVAYADH
-241 TFETNATLDE
+241 TFETNATLAE
-251 GATKTFCFYFYESH
+251 GATETFCFYFYESN
-265 AGENAYTIQLND
+265 AGESAYTIQLND

-291 EEGEQAT
+291 VEGGQAT

-347 GWKKGTYR
+347 GWKKDTYLL
-355 SKEVNNIRLFN
+355 KDGNNIRLSN
-366 DQRAAELNFTITAP
+366 RMAAELNFTITAP